1 MDYAKYPR
9 SMIQETSQQIAD
21 CAMMARVVQ
30 GDQSAFRALYDRLAD
45 PLYSLACKML
55 GDEVEAQDA
64 MQDVF
69 VQIWRRAGSYDSE
82 QSSVFT
88 WAILLTRSR
97 IIDRLRARG
106 RRLRLVA
113 ASADQE
119 DIPITA
125 GDASVAENAAEI
137 SSRNESAM
145 RVRTI
150 MANLPAQQ
158 REAIELAFFGD
169 LTHHEV
175 AGRLGE
181 PLGTVKAR
189 IRRGLLKLR
198 ERMQT

>member
-1 MDYAKYPR
+1 
-9 SMIQETSQQIAD
+9 MIEETSQQITD
-21 CAMMARVVQ
+21 REMIARVVQ
-30 GDQSAFRALYDRLAD
+30 EDQSAFRALYDRLVE

-55 GDEVEAQDA
+55 GDEAEAQDA

-69 VQIWRRAGSYDSE
+69 VQIWRRAGSYDPD

-106 RRLRLVA
+106 RRLRVVA
-113 ASADQE
+113 ASTDDE
-119 DIPITA
+119 DMPITA
-125 GDASVAENAAEI
+125 RDASVAESAADI
-137 SSRNESAM
+137 SSRNENAM

-150 MANLPAQQ
+150 MANLPVEE
-158 REAIELAFFGD
+158 RKAIELAFFGD
-169 LTHHEV
+169 LTHQEV
-175 AGRLGE
+175 AERLGE

>member
-1 MDYAKYPR
+1 
-9 SMIQETSQQIAD
+9 MIQETSQQIAD
-21 CAMMARVVQ
+21 RELIARVVQ
-30 GDQSAFRALYDRLAD
+30 GDQNAFRALYDRLVD

-55 GDEVEAQDA
+55 GDEVEAQDV

-69 VQIWRRAGSYDSE
+69 VQIWRRARSYDPE

-106 RRLRLVA
+106 RRLRVVA
-113 ASADQE
+113 ASTDDE

-125 GDASVAENAAEI
+125 GDASVAESAPDI

-150 MANLPAQQ
+150 MANLPVEQ
-158 REAIELAFFGD
+158 REAIELAFFGG
-169 LTHHEV
+169 LTQHEV
-175 AGRLGE
+175 AERLGE